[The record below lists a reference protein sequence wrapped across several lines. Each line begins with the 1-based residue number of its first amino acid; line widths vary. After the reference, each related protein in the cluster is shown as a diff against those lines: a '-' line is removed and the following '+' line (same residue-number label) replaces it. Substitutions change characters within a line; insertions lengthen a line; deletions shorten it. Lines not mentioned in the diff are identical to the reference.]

1 MEGMGILL
9 LRAIIEEMIQREL
22 AERPMLLLNC

>member
-1 MEGMGILL
+1 MEGMCILL

-22 AERPMLLLNC
+22 AKRPMLLLNC